1 MPCGHLTRL
10 SHKMKENAL
19 GHGGGEPG
27 HVLQSGE
34 PRGVGIL
41 SLEPPESSRWKGWR
55 RGLGRGWR
63 AGQGWGLQLLG
74 SGDQPSKETG
84 GPLIPQTLTGSGPP
98 PEEPS
103 GALPALQMVVTAWGT
118 HSQLSVTPDPCHQLL
133 LKLAFRAMSQ
143 FPQPVCIRDGR
154 TSGQRVVLHTLES
167 PWPNRCADGSRQPC
181 AAWEDPGTPPA
192 LPARPAE
199 AQSLSRPLGGPEC
212 ESH

>member
-10 SHKMKENAL
+10 SHNMKENAL
-19 GHGGGEPG
+19 GQGGGEPG

-41 SLEPPESSRWKGWR
+41 SLEPPKSSRWKGWR

-74 SGDQPSKETG
+74 RGDQPSKEMG

-103 GALPALQMVVTAWGT
+103 GGPACPADGRDRVGDSQPAVCDPRPLPPAVV
-118 HSQLSVTPDPCHQLL
+118 
-133 LKLAFRAMSQ
+133 K
-143 FPQPVCIRDGR
+143 VCI
-154 TSGQRVVLHTLES
+154 
-167 PWPNRCADGSRQPC
+167 
-181 AAWEDPGTPPA
+181 
-192 LPARPAE
+192 
-199 AQSLSRPLGGPEC
+199 
-212 ESH
+212 

>member
-1 MPCGHLTRL
+1 MRFLTRYDGDV
-10 SHKMKENAL
+10 S
-19 GHGGGEPG
+19 EPLVG
-27 HVLQSGE
+27 RQGSRVSMRSGE

-133 LKLAFRAMSQ
+133 LKLAFRYI
-143 FPQPVCIRDGR
+143 FD
-154 TSGQRVVLHTLES
+154 
-167 PWPNRCADGSRQPC
+167 
-181 AAWEDPGTPPA
+181 
-192 LPARPAE
+192 
-199 AQSLSRPLGGPEC
+199 
-212 ESH
+212 

>member
-1 MPCGHLTRL
+1 MSCRAGSPVVWGSCPWSPPR
-10 SHKMKENAL
+10 AA
-19 GHGGGEPG
+19 GGRGGGGAWAEAGEPG
-27 HVLQSGE
+27 RGGGCSCWEAGIS
-34 PRGVGIL
+34 PPRRRGV
-41 SLEPPESSRWKGWR
+41 PSSHRPSQ
-55 RGLGRGWR
+55 
-63 AGQGWGLQLLG
+63 GQDL
-74 SGDQPSKETG
+74 
-84 GPLIPQTLTGSGPP
+84 PQRSPA
-98 PEEPS
+98 
-103 GALPALQMVVTAWGT
+103 GALPALQVVGTAWGT

-133 LKLAFRAMSQ
+133 LKFAFRAMSQ

-167 PWPNRCADGSRQPC
+167 PWPNGCADGSRQPC